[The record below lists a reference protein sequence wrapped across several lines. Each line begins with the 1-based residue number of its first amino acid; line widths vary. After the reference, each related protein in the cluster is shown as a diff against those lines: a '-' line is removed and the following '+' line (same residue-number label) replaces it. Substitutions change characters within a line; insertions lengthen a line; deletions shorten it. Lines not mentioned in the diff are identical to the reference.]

1 MKKLQLSNL
10 LKRIFGQGSDS
21 KTVDTQIDDNTM
33 KFLIVG
39 LGNIGAEYQSTRH
52 NIGFTIL
59 DAFAQAS
66 NVVFSTQR
74 YGSVAQCRLKNQ
86 QLVLLKP
93 STYMNLSGEAV
104 RYWMQKEKI
113 ALDHVLVIVDD
124 LALPFGTIR
133 LRGKGAD
140 GGHNGLKNINQL
152 VGSQNY
158 ARLRFGIGNDFPQGA
173 QVDFVLG
180 HLTPEERQVL
190 PERTEKAIETIK
202 AFCLSGLSFAMTNYN
217 NK

>member
-1 MKKLQLSNL
+1 
-10 LKRIFGQGSDS
+10 
-21 KTVDTQIDDNTM
+21 M

-39 LGNIGAEYQSTRH
+39 LGNIGTEYQGTRH

-59 DAFAQAS
+59 DALAGAS

-74 YGSVAQCRLKNQ
+74 YGDVAQMRLKNQ

-113 ALDHVLVIVDD
+113 DLDHLLVVVDD

-140 GGHNGLKNINQL
+140 GGHNGLKNIDKLLQAQ
-152 VGSQNY
+152 GY
-158 ARLRFGIGNDFPQGA
+158 ARLRFGIGHEFPQGA
-173 QVDFVLG
+173 QVDYV
-180 HLTPEERQVL
+180 LTPFTAEEQTML
-190 PERTEKAIETIK
+190 PERLEQAVAAIK
-202 AFCLSGLSFAMTNYN
+202 AFCLSGLSFAMTNFN